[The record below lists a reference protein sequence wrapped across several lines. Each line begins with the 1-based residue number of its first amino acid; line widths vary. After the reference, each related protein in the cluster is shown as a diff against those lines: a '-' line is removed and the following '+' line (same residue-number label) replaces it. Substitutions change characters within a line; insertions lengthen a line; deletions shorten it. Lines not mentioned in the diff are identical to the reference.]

1 MPRQTHAGDA
11 SGVGPGCIQ
20 SEQPYYRWKQKFGGL
35 RIDQAKRLK
44 DLEKENSRRKQ
55 LVADAE
61 LDKANSSRGCIGTPL
76 GGAAHPLGLF
86 TVA

>member
-20 SEQPYYRWKQKFGGL
+20 SEQPYYRWNQKFGGL

-55 LVADAE
+55 LLADAE
-61 LDKANSSRGCIGTPL
+61 LDKAILRE
-76 GGAAHPLGLF
+76 AASERPWAAQLTL
-86 TVA
+86 

>member
-61 LDKANSSRGCIGTPL
+61 LDKAILRE
-76 GGAAHPLGLF
+76 AAAERPWAAQLTL
-86 TVA
+86 